1 MEQGW
6 LSLPSHQSCSS
17 FINHMPR
24 SLVHLVWKST
34 RKTPNSSGPGIC
46 SLVLS
51 SLLLAP
57 GADHVL
63 VEFINSADPRNKPGE
78 RFASSGLISGSYE
91 MPGGKKKS

>member
-6 LSLPSHQSCSS
+6 LFLPSHQSCT
-17 FINHMPR
+17 FPINHRPR

-34 RKTPNSSGPGIC
+34 RKTLNSSGPGIC

-57 GADHVL
+57 GVDHVL
-63 VEFINSADPRNKPGE
+63 VEFINSADQRNKPRE
-78 RFASSGLISGSYE
+78 HSASSGPISGSYE
-91 MPGGKKKS
+91 VPGGKKS